1 MYVIFLLVYKYWG
14 PLLIISSEGL
24 FLNLFPPGNQKY
36 SWLCSMNYNALT
48 PPPKHTHTH
57 THTRTLYTAV
67 TKVFYYLGGLQASS
81 ADESSAKDFLIEEDS
96 LCGVLLVVQK
106 LLESLEALSLAC
118 VVQNLLDQPH
128 HLVAVVLV
136 LKVATQSIFH

>member
-1 MYVIFLLVYKYWG
+1 M
-14 PLLIISSEGL
+14 PL
-24 FLNLFPPGNQKY
+24 PPQN
-36 SWLCSMNYNALT
+36 
-48 PPPKHTHTH
+48 THTH